1 MIADKQMKCCICET
15 EIDNWMC
22 CKNRL
27 NIRLLVLTGMDYH
40 NPAPLGKSGDVCCT
54 YCNITKVL
62 PVRIE
67 QTRKITMGRKILV
80 NINKQISLLNNN
92 EINSVIQMIKNRRT
106 ELSMAAGSKL
116 SVGQKVQFNGR
127 YGMTIKGRLTKINQK
142 TAIVSESNSP
152 KQWKVSISLL
162 EAA

>member
-1 MIADKQMKCCICET
+1 M
-15 EIDNWMC
+15 
-22 CKNRL
+22 
-27 NIRLLVLTGMDYH
+27 
-40 NPAPLGKSGDVCCT
+40 S
-54 YCNITKVL
+54 
-62 PVRIE
+62 
-67 QTRKITMGRKILV
+67 KILV

-116 SVGQKVQFNGR
+116 SVGQKVQFSGR
-127 YGMTIKGRLTKINQK
+127 GMIVKGRLTKINLK

-152 KQWKVSISLL
+152 KQWKVSINLL

>member
-1 MIADKQMKCCICET
+1 M
-15 EIDNWMC
+15 
-22 CKNRL
+22 
-27 NIRLLVLTGMDYH
+27 
-40 NPAPLGKSGDVCCT
+40 S
-54 YCNITKVL
+54 
-62 PVRIE
+62 
-67 QTRKITMGRKILV
+67 KILV
-80 NINKQISLLNNN
+80 NINKQISLLNNS

-106 ELSMAAGSKL
+106 ELSMVAGSKL

-152 KQWKVSISLL
+152 KRWKVSISML

>member
-1 MIADKQMKCCICET
+1 M
-15 EIDNWMC
+15 
-22 CKNRL
+22 
-27 NIRLLVLTGMDYH
+27 
-40 NPAPLGKSGDVCCT
+40 S
-54 YCNITKVL
+54 
-62 PVRIE
+62 
-67 QTRKITMGRKILV
+67 KILV

-106 ELSMAAGSKL
+106 ELSMVAGSKL

-142 TAIVSESNSP
+142 TAVVSESNSP
-152 KQWKVSISLL
+152 KRWKVSINML

>member
-1 MIADKQMKCCICET
+1 
-15 EIDNWMC
+15 
-22 CKNRL
+22 
-27 NIRLLVLTGMDYH
+27 
-40 NPAPLGKSGDVCCT
+40 
-54 YCNITKVL
+54 
-62 PVRIE
+62 
-67 QTRKITMGRKILV
+67 
-80 NINKQISLLNNN
+80 
-92 EINSVIQMIKNRRT
+92 MIKNRRT
-106 ELSMAAGSKL
+106 ELSMVAGSKL

>member
-1 MIADKQMKCCICET
+1 MNNRRIS
-15 EIDNWMC
+15 EIQ
-22 CKNRL
+22 
-27 NIRLLVLTGMDYH
+27 
-40 NPAPLGKSGDVCCT
+40 A
-54 YCNITKVL
+54 
-62 PVRIE
+62 RIE
-67 QTRKITMGRKILV
+67 NCT
-80 NINKQISLLNNN
+80 NE
-92 EINSVIQMIKNRRT
+92 EINTVIDMIKNRRSQ
-106 ELSMAAGSKL
+106 LSLVAGSKL

>member
-1 MIADKQMKCCICET
+1 MNNRRIS
-15 EIDNWMC
+15 EIQ
-22 CKNRL
+22 
-27 NIRLLVLTGMDYH
+27 
-40 NPAPLGKSGDVCCT
+40 A
-54 YCNITKVL
+54 
-62 PVRIE
+62 RIE
-67 QTRKITMGRKILV
+67 NCT
-80 NINKQISLLNNN
+80 NE
-92 EINSVIQMIKNRRT
+92 EINTVVSMIKNRRT
-106 ELSMAAGSKL
+106 ALSMVAGSKL

>member
-1 MIADKQMKCCICET
+1 M
-15 EIDNWMC
+15 
-22 CKNRL
+22 
-27 NIRLLVLTGMDYH
+27 
-40 NPAPLGKSGDVCCT
+40 S
-54 YCNITKVL
+54 
-62 PVRIE
+62 
-67 QTRKITMGRKILV
+67 KILV
-80 NINKQISLLNNN
+80 NINKQISLLNNS

-116 SVGQKVQFNGR
+116 TVKQKVQFSGR
-127 YGMTIKGRLTKINQK
+127 GMIVKGRLTKINQK

>member
-1 MIADKQMKCCICET
+1 M
-15 EIDNWMC
+15 
-22 CKNRL
+22 
-27 NIRLLVLTGMDYH
+27 
-40 NPAPLGKSGDVCCT
+40 S
-54 YCNITKVL
+54 
-62 PVRIE
+62 
-67 QTRKITMGRKILV
+67 KILV

-106 ELSMAAGSKL
+106 ELNMVAGSKL

-142 TAIVSESNSP
+142 TAIVSESHSP

>member
-1 MIADKQMKCCICET
+1 M
-15 EIDNWMC
+15 
-22 CKNRL
+22 
-27 NIRLLVLTGMDYH
+27 
-40 NPAPLGKSGDVCCT
+40 S
-54 YCNITKVL
+54 
-62 PVRIE
+62 
-67 QTRKITMGRKILV
+67 KILV

-106 ELSMAAGSKL
+106 ELSMVAGSKL

-162 EAA
+162 KAA

>member
-1 MIADKQMKCCICET
+1 M
-15 EIDNWMC
+15 
-22 CKNRL
+22 
-27 NIRLLVLTGMDYH
+27 
-40 NPAPLGKSGDVCCT
+40 S
-54 YCNITKVL
+54 
-62 PVRIE
+62 
-67 QTRKITMGRKILV
+67 KILV

-106 ELSMAAGSKL
+106 ELSIVAGSKL